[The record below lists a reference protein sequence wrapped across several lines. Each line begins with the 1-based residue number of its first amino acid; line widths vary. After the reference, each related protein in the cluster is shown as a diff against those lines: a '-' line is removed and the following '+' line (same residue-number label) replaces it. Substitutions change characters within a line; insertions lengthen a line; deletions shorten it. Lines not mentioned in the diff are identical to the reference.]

1 MSLDNSNRNQVLM
14 ANGLKPRRSNHDR
27 IVGMGFEVFEHTA
40 DIGIRV
46 YGGSLAELLQNAALA
61 LLSLITDR
69 DSVRSVEEVVIE
81 AEAETGEELL
91 IKMLSEILYIHQ
103 VRKMVFSEA
112 EIELTDGYRLKGRL
126 KGEKIDPG
134 RHELLLDIKAATY
147 HNLKIKTVNDRFMA
161 EIVFDI

>member
-1 MSLDNSNRNQVLM
+1 MS
-14 ANGLKPRRSNHDR
+14 
-27 IVGMGFEVFEHTA
+27 FEVIEHTG

-61 LLSLITDR
+61 LMTLITDR
-69 DSVRSVEEVVIE
+69 ESVRPDEETVFE
-81 AEAETGEELL
+81 LEAETREELL

-103 VRKMVFSEA
+103 VRKMVFCEA

-147 HNLKIKTVNDRFMA
+147 HNLKIQSVNDRFMA
-161 EIVFDI
+161 EIIFDI